1 MATIVIILILGII
14 IFFAVRGTLKHMKGE
29 GGCCGGGCSYEE
41 EQKVLENPILGSL
54 TISVEGMHC
63 QNCKNSIE
71 RNVNKIEGASCR
83 VNLKKKTAVV
93 QYDREIDP
101 QEVKRVIERL
111 DFIVGDI
118 MDERRSEP

>member
-54 TISVEGMHC
+54 TISIEGMRC

-118 MDERRSEP
+118 MDERRSES

>member
-71 RNVNKIEGASCR
+71 RNVNKIEGETSAVDRVASW
-83 VNLKKKTAVV
+83 LIIKTETAESAPNIKSLFDSL
-93 QYDREIDP
+93 Y
-101 QEVKRVIERL
+101 
-111 DFIVGDI
+111 
-118 MDERRSEP
+118 